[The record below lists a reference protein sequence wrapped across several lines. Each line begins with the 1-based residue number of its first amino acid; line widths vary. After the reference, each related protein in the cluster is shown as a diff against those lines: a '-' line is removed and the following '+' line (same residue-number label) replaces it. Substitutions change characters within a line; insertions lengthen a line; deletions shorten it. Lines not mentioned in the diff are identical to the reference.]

1 MQQIQLMGNS
11 GLTATYTGG
20 LGAAY
25 SMGGDGTLGQP
36 QPPMGIMGPQPPME
50 IMGLNEF
57 GQPSRGIWPIFW
69 GLAATA
75 SAGASAYHG
84 YKRNESVGWAIV
96 WGLLGGMF
104 PIITPAV
111 ALAQGFGKAK

>member
-1 MQQIQLMGNS
+1 MQVQLVGNS
-11 GLTATYTGG
+11 G

-36 QPPMGIMGPQPPME
+36 QPPME

-57 GQPSRGIWPIFW
+57 GQPSRSIWPIFW
-69 GLAATA
+69 GIAGLA

-84 YKRNESVGWAIV
+84 YKRNESVGWAVV

-111 ALAQGFGKAK
+111 ALAQGFGKPKG

>member
-1 MQQIQLMGNS
+1 MQVQLVGNN
-11 GLTATYTGG
+11 G

-25 SMGGDGTLGQP
+25 SMGGDGTLGQAR
-36 QPPMGIMGPQPPME
+36 PPMGILGQPQPPME
-50 IMGLNEF
+50 IMGLDEF

-84 YKRNESVGWAIV
+84 YKRNNSVGWAIV

-104 PIITPAV
+104 PVITPAV